1 MPSVTFDTHK
11 FVKRL
16 RDAGM
21 PEPQA
26 EAFVDAQI
34 DIISDTADTLLAT
47 KPDIIRLEK
56 GMATKAEIDRL
67 ETDIDR
73 LEKATKADFIRL
85 ENLTKAEI
93 DRLEKAMVTKVEFD
107 RLETEF
113 NRLEKTIIGIEAG
126 LNAKIDRVEAGLN
139 AKIDRVEATLTGDMK
154 LLKWMLGIL
163 LGGVIA
169 LVMKAFF
176 AG

>member
-11 FVKRL
+11 FVKKL

-21 PEPQA
+21 TEPQA

-47 KPDIIRLEK
+47 KH
-56 GMATKAEIDRL
+56 
-67 ETDIDR
+67 DIDR
-73 LEKATKADFIRL
+73 LEILTTTEIGRL
-85 ENLTKAEI
+85 EKSTKAEI
-93 DRLEKAMVTKVEFD
+93 DRLEKSTTTEIGRLEKSTKADID
-107 RLETEF
+107 RLDTDI
-113 NRLEKTIIGIEAG
+113 NRLEKTIIG
-126 LNAKIDRVEAGLN
+126 VEAGLN
-139 AKIDRVEATLTGDMK
+139 AKIDGVEAGLNIKIATLSGDMK